1 MQYDSFLNTLFRS
14 LRHRNFRL
22 FWSGQLVSLIGTW
35 MQTVAQA
42 WLVLE
47 LTHSS
52 LKLGVV
58 SALQFLPMLFLSFF
72 TGPFIDYF
80 DKRKIILWTQASL
93 MVQAFLLSVLVW
105 TDTVQYWHIV
115 VLATLLGIVNTVDMP
130 ARQSF
135 IIELVGKEDLMN
147 AIALN
152 SSIFNAARAVGPAVA
167 GMLIAAVGTAA
178 CFFMNGLSFFAV
190 LAGLLFMKV
199 ECVTCREK
207 PSYNILRDIGEAVRY
222 IKATPVVMI
231 TIMLVSVVSIFGTN
245 FTVLVPVFARMELN
259 RDAAAFGF
267 LMSSFGVGA
276 LVGAVSLAMMSRW
289 GPRPAFLLGGGM
301 SLSLFL
307 MLIGLQRSYGLTALL
322 LALAGWSMV
331 TFFGMA
337 NTTVQLNTADHLRGR
352 VMSLYALSFGGLT
365 PFGSM
370 FAGTVAH
377 WLKAPLTFAL
387 GGLIC
392 GIVFLLAILNRKKI
406 QAWKNNQ

>member
-1 MQYDSFLNTLFRS
+1 
-14 LRHRNFRL
+14 
-22 FWSGQLVSLIGTW
+22 
-35 MQTVAQA
+35 
-42 WLVLE
+42 
-47 LTHSS
+47 
-52 LKLGVV
+52 
-58 SALQFLPMLFLSFF
+58 
-72 TGPFIDYF
+72 
-80 DKRKIILWTQASL
+80 
-93 MVQAFLLSVLVW
+93 
-105 TDTVQYWHIV
+105 
-115 VLATLLGIVNTVDMP
+115 
-130 ARQSF
+130 
-135 IIELVGKEDLMN
+135 
-147 AIALN
+147 
-152 SSIFNAARAVGPAVA
+152 
-167 GMLIAAVGTAA
+167 MLITAAGTAA
-178 CFFMNGLSFFAV
+178 CFFLNGLSFLAV
-190 LAGLLFMKV
+190 LAGLLFMRV
-199 ECVTCREK
+199 EVVSGRK
-207 PSYNILRDIGEAVRY
+207 RPSYDIVRDIGEAVRY

-259 RDAAAFGF
+259 RDAVAFGF
-267 LMSSFGVGA
+267 LLSSFGVGA
-276 LVGAVSLAMMSRW
+276 LIGAISLAMMSKW

-352 VMSLYALSFGGLT
+352 VMSLYMLSFGGLT

-392 GIVFLLAILNRKKI
+392 GIVFLSAILNRRKVE
-406 QAWKNNQ
+406 ACKND